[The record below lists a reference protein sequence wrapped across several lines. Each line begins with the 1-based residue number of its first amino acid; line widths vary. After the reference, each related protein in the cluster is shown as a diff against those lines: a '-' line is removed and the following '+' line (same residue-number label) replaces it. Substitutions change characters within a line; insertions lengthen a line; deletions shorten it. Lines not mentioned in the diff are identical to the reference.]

1 MMGTLTREEIKQII
15 PHREPMLLLDG
26 VDELVPGDRARGWL
40 DITGDMFWCRG
51 HFPGNP
57 VMPGVL
63 QVESLAQLGA
73 VIMLSK
79 PEYKGRIAY
88 FGSIKNARFK
98 RKVVPGERLELTA
111 QIEKVLGPAGT
122 GAAKAYVNGEL
133 ACSCELMFYIGE

>member
-1 MMGTLTREEIKQII
+1 MKLDRDGIKGII
-15 PHREPMLLLDG
+15 PHREPMLLLDE
-26 VDELVPGDRARGWL
+26 VDSLEPGKQAHGWL

-63 QVESLAQLGA
+63 IVESLAQLGA
-73 VIMLSK
+73 VIMLCQ
-79 PEYKGRIAY
+79 PEYNGRTAY
-88 FGSIKNARFK
+88 FGGIKNVRFR

-133 ACSCELMFYIGE
+133 ACNCELTFFIGE

>member
-1 MMGTLTREEIKQII
+1 MSVLDREAIKAII

-26 VDELVPGDRARGWL
+26 VHELEPGSRARGWL
-40 DITGDMFWCRG
+40 DVTGDMFWCAG

-63 QVESLAQLGA
+63 IVESLAQLGA
-73 VIMLSK
+73 VIMLST
-79 PEYKGRIAY
+79 PEHRNKIAY
-88 FGSIKNARFK
+88 FGSIKNARFR
-98 RKVVPGERLELTA
+98 RKVVPGERLELEA
-111 QIEKVLGPAGT
+111 CIEKVLGPAGT